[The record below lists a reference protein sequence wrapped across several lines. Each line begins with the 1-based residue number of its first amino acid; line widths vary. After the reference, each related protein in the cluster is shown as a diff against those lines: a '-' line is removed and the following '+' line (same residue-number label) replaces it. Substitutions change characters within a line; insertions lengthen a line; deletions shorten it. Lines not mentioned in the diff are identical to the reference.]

1 MTDLPYAKFVDR
13 PQRMLI
19 GGAWLPAQHGRTFP
33 VVNPANGEQL
43 AEVPYGGTVEAHR
56 AVEAA
61 HEAFP
66 TWAEKPAGQRAEF
79 LLRAGDR
86 VLADREQLA
95 RLLTAES
102 GKPITEAR
110 GEIAYTAGFL
120 QFAAEECKRI
130 GGRTIPPSL
139 PSRRLLTIQQPIG
152 VAAAI
157 TIWNFPAAA
166 ITRPVGPALAAGC
179 TVVVKPDERTP
190 LTAIAVCEA
199 LEEGGKLPPGVLNL
213 VTGDAPAIG
222 QAFLE
227 NPSVRK
233 INFTGS
239 TDVGRHIMRHA
250 ADQVKRLTLELGG
263 HAPFIVFDDAD
274 LEAAVQSAVASKFR
288 NAGQTCVCA
297 NRIYIHERIFEPF
310 AARFTELARSLTVGD
325 PQNETV
331 KIGPLIDKEGYEK
344 VSHHVEDARNKGAKV
359 LCGGRL
365 LEGKIFS
372 GGFYFEPTV
381 LTGVTDRMVLMQ
393 EETFGPVAPL
403 ASFSEEIEV
412 ITAANATPY
421 GLAAY
426 CYTRDVSRVFRMA
439 EQLQFGVVG
448 INDPFPGTPQAPFG
462 GWKASGIGKEGG
474 QLGLENFLETKLISW
489 GL

>member
-1 MTDLPYAKFVDR
+1 MRDVPYAKWLDR

-19 GGAWLPAQHGRTFP
+19 GGEWLPAEGGRTFP
-33 VVNPANGEQL
+33 VMNPATGERL
-43 AEVPYGGTVEAHR
+43 AEVPYGGVAESRR
-56 AVEAA
+56 AIEAA
-61 HEAFP
+61 REAFSG
-66 TWAEKPAGQRAEF
+66 WAARTAEERGG
-79 LLRAGDR
+79 LLNRAGDR
-86 VLADREQLA
+86 LLADRESLA

-102 GKPITEAR
+102 GKPIAEAR
-110 GEIAYTAGFL
+110 GEIAYTASFL

-130 GGRTIPPSL
+130 GGRTIPASTA
-139 PSRRLLTIQQPIG
+139 SRRLLTIQQPVG

-190 LTAIAVCEA
+190 LSAIAVCEA
-199 LEEGGKLPPGVLNL
+199 LAESGLPPGVLNL
-213 VTGDAPAIG
+213 VTGDAPTIG

-227 NPSVRK
+227 HPAVRK

-239 TDVGRHIMRHA
+239 TEVGRYLMRHA

-274 LEAAVQSAVASKFR
+274 LEAAVQAAVASKFR

-297 NRIYIHERIFEPF
+297 NRVYVHERIFEPF
-310 AARFTELARSLTVGD
+310 ATRFTELTQSLTVGD
-325 PQNETV
+325 PQDETV
-331 KIGPLIDKEGYEK
+331 KVGPLIDKEGYEK
-344 VSHHVEDARNKGAKV
+344 VSHHVEDARNRGAMV
-359 LCGGRL
+359 RCGGRRL
-365 LEGKIFS
+365 AGGAFA

-381 LTGVTDRMVLMQ
+381 LTGATDQMMIMQ

-403 ASFSEEIEV
+403 LSFSAEGEV

-426 CYTRDVSRVFRMA
+426 CYTRDVSRVFRVA
-439 EQLQFGVVG
+439 EQLRFGVVG

-474 QLGLENFLETKLISW
+474 HLGLESFLGTKVISW
-489 GL
+489 RV

>member
-1 MTDLPYAKFVDR
+1 MTDVPYAKWVGR
-13 PQRMLI
+13 HQRMLI
-19 GGAWLPAQHGRTFP
+19 GGEWLPAEGGRTFL
-33 VVNPANGEQL
+33 VINPATGERL
-43 AEVPYGGTVEAHR
+43 AEVPYAGAAEAGR
-56 AVEAA
+56 AIESAQK
-61 HEAFP
+61 AFP
-66 TWAEKPAGQRAEF
+66 GWAERPAAERAGLLQRA
-79 LLRAGDR
+79 ADR
-86 VLADREQLA
+86 LLADRERLA
-95 RLLTAES
+95 RLLTAEA
-102 GKPITEAR
+102 GKPIAEAR

-130 GGRTIPPSL
+130 GGRTIPASSPSK
-139 PSRRLLTIQQPIG
+139 RLLTLRHPIG

-166 ITRPVGPALAAGC
+166 ITRPVAPALAAGC

-190 LTAIAVCEA
+190 LSAIAVCEA
-199 LEEGGKLPPGVLNL
+199 LQESGLPPGVLNL

-227 NPSVRK
+227 HPAVGK

-239 TDVGRHIMRHA
+239 TEVGRYLMRHA
-250 ADQVKRLTLELGG
+250 ADRVKRLTLELGG

-274 LEAAVQSAVASKFR
+274 PEASVQAAVASKFR
-288 NAGQTCVCA
+288 NAGQTCICA

-310 AARFTELARSLTVGD
+310 AARFTELARALHVGD
-325 PQNETV
+325 PQDETV
-331 KIGPLIDKEGYEK
+331 RVGPLINKEGYEK
-344 VSHHVEDARNKGAKV
+344 VAHHVEDARGKGATV
-359 LCGGRL
+359 LCGGRRL
-365 LEGKIFS
+365 TGGAFA

-381 LTGVTDRMVLMQ
+381 LTAVTDQMVIMQ

-403 ASFSEEIEV
+403 LSFSGEADV
-412 ITAANATPY
+412 IAAANATPY

-426 CYTRDVSRVFRMA
+426 CYTRNVSRVFRMA
-439 EQLQFGVVG
+439 EQLRFGVVG

-474 QLGLENFLETKLISW
+474 QMGLESFLETKLVSW
-489 GL
+489 GV

>member
-1 MTDLPYAKFVDR
+1 MTDTMHGKQVNSDP
-13 PQRMLI
+13 RMLI
-19 GGAWLPAQHGRTFP
+19 GGEWLPAEDGRTFP
-33 VVNPANGEQL
+33 VINPASGERL
-43 AEVPYGGTVEAHR
+43 AEVPYGGAAEARR
-56 AVEAA
+56 AIEAA
-61 HEAFP
+61 HAAFSD
-66 TWAEKPAGQRAEF
+66 WAARSAGERAA
-79 LLRAGDR
+79 LLQRAGDR
-86 VLADREQLA
+86 LLADRERLA
-95 RLLTAES
+95 CLLTAES

-120 QFAAEECKRI
+120 HFAAEEGKRI
-130 GGRTIPPSL
+130 GGRTIPASSQ
-139 PSRRLLTIQQPIG
+139 SRRLLTIQQPVG

-190 LTAIAVCEA
+190 LSAIAVCEA
-199 LEEGGKLPPGVLNL
+199 LAESGLPPGVLNL
-213 VTGDAPAIG
+213 VTGDAQAIG

-227 NPSVRK
+227 HPAVRK

-239 TDVGRHIMRHA
+239 TEVGRYLMRHA

-274 LEAAVQSAVASKFR
+274 LEAAVQGAVASKFR

-297 NRIYIHERIFEPF
+297 NRIYVHERIFEPF
-310 AARFTELARSLTVGD
+310 AARFTELAKALTVGD
-325 PQNETV
+325 PQGDTV

-344 VSHHVEDARNKGAKV
+344 VLHHVEDARSKGATV
-359 LCGGRL
+359 LCGGRRL
-365 LEGKIFS
+365 AGDAFA

-381 LTGVTDRMVLMQ
+381 LTGVTDQMVIMQ
-393 EETFGPVAPL
+393 EEIFGPVAPL
-403 ASFSEEIEV
+403 LAFSEEGEV

-426 CYTRDVSRVFRMA
+426 CFTRDVSRVFRMA
-439 EQLQFGVVG
+439 EQLRFGVVG
-448 INDPFPGTPQAPFG
+448 INDPFPGTVQAPFG

-474 QLGLENFLETKLISW
+474 QMGLESFLETKLISW